1 MLRSGRLSA
10 ANETELSDL
19 GVWLE
24 HHPEEVSEDVRFQA
38 IDFIDQTIDAVESYP
53 CCICVPTHLVD
64 ALVGVIE
71 DWTEVLTAHDESF
84 LTNMMVI
91 E

>member
-38 IDFIDQTIDAVESYP
+38 IDSSTRQSMRLS
-53 CCICVPTHLVD
+53 PTP
-64 ALVGVIE
+64 AASASPRISSMRWWE
-71 DWTEVLTAHDESF
+71 EV
-84 LTNMMVI
+84 
-91 E
+91 

>member
-1 MLRSGRLSA
+1 MRSGRLNA
-10 ANETELSDL
+10 ANETELADL

-38 IDFIDQTIDAVESYP
+38 IDFIDQTIDAAEAYP
-53 CCICVPTHLVD
+53 CCIYVPTHLVD

-84 LTNMMVI
+84 LTNLMVI

>member
-1 MLRSGRLSA
+1 MRSGRLNA
-10 ANETELSDL
+10 ANETELADL

-38 IDFIDQTIDAVESYP
+38 IDFIDETIDATEAYP
-53 CCICVPTHLVD
+53 CTIYVPMHLVD
-64 ALVGVIE
+64 AIVGVIE
-71 DWTEVLTAHDESF
+71 DWVEVLSAHEEDF
-84 LTNMMVI
+84 LTTMMVI